1 MGVISPALAVRDVK
15 RTIEFYR
22 DTLGFKLGICFPDIN
37 NPEYAD
43 LSKDGMSLMFLPAQS
58 LGIGLDGKLGVGVD
72 LYLQIDGDIDEY
84 YQELKGKGVNMLLDI
99 KDEPY
104 GIRDFTIEDVDG
116 YKLTFNQ
123 TFQAAKVC
131 MSCGMPMTKPED
143 FGGGNEENI
152 YCVHCTN
159 PDGTL
164 KSQEDVFV
172 GMVDFMMRMRNLDR
186 VQAEIAAKK
195 HMAGMPAWSDKV

>member
-1 MGVISPALAVRDVK
+1 
-15 RTIEFYR
+15 
-22 DTLGFKLGICFPDIN
+22 
-37 NPEYAD
+37 
-43 LSKDGMSLMFLPAQS
+43 MFLPSQS
-58 LGIGLDGKLGVGVD
+58 LGIGPDEKLGVGVD

-84 YQELKGKGVNMLLDI
+84 YQELKGKGVTILLDI

-104 GIRDFTIEDVDG
+104 GIRDFTVEDIDG

-123 TFQAAKVC
+123 TSQAAKVC
-131 MSCGMPMTKPED
+131 MSCGMPMTKPEE
-143 FGGGNEENI
+143 FGGGSEENI

-164 KSQEDVFV
+164 KSQGEVFA

-195 HMAGMPAWSDKV
+195 HMASMPAWSDKV